1 MEGVVIA
8 MDTEEKRS
16 EHGLSSVGMILSKP
30 DDKFG
35 IKKDGMLKLFES

>member
-1 MEGVVIA
+1 MEGVVITK
-8 MDTEEKRS
+8 DTEEKCS
-16 EHGLSSVGMILSKP
+16 EHGLSSMGMVLSKA